1 MRQADP
7 ADPQHASFSRSTPTM
22 TSPRPRRASAP
33 ESYAVIGGEGFL
45 GAALVSELLERHPAS
60 NVASFGL
67 TQRRFDTP
75 SGGGDPYRF
84 FRTDITSYESILSA
98 LRDSAATTVF
108 HTASP
113 HAKSTPEVW
122 RKVNIEG
129 TDAVVRACREAGVRK
144 LVFTSSMTVV
154 YEPSTPYKNVD
165 ERLPIIETEEKVATY
180 AGSKVRLPSPFMD
193 SCWRASDPDRT
204 CSAGRSRK
212 DCLGC
217 EWSRRPQDVLFTDRR
232 HHWASSLLCARSACF
247 Q

>member
-1 MRQADP
+1 
-7 ADPQHASFSRSTPTM
+7 M

-75 SGGGDPYRF
+75 SGGDPYRF
-84 FRTDITSYESILSA
+84 FRTDITSYDSILSA

-154 YEPSTPYKNVD
+154 YEPGTPYKNVD

-180 AGSKVRLPSPFMD
+180 AGSKVRPPCSFID
-193 SCWRASDPDRT
+193 ARWRASGPDRT
-204 CSAGRSRK
+204 CPAGRSGK
-212 DCLGC
+212 DCLGG
-217 EWSRRPQDVLFTDRR
+217 EWSRRPQDVLITHRR
-232 HHWASSLLCARSACF
+232 HHRASSLPRAGSARP